1 MLKSNPA
8 RWAIIL
14 CFALLAAGCGDD
26 DTPTAPTTTDP
37 DPDPDPVTVT
47 VTGTWSGS
55 FEGELISGDNAS
67 VDLTQDGTTVTGSWT
82 ATVRLPPVPGA
93 PSEVPLGGAVT
104 GTVDNMST
112 ELAFAIEGFPDYFPE
127 GCAIAVTASFDET
140 TMEGDWMTNAS
151 CVEPVVDMGT
161 LTFMR

>member
-1 MLKSNPA
+1 MLKSNRA
-8 RWAIIL
+8 RWAIVL

-26 DTPTAPTTTDP
+26 DSPTAPTTTEP

-47 VTGTWSGS
+47 GTWSGS
-55 FEGELISGDNAS
+55 FDGADISGDNVS
-67 VDLTQDGTTVTGSWT
+67 VDLTQDGTTVTGRWT

-93 PSEVPLGGAVT
+93 PPEVPLGGAVT

-112 ELAFAIEGFPDYFPE
+112 ELAFAIEGFADYFPE

-140 TMEGDWMTNAS
+140 TMKGDWMTNAS
-151 CVEPVVDMGT
+151 CQEPAVDEGT
-161 LTFMR
+161 LSFTR